1 MEGGAARSGGKVER
15 GVNYTEPMHLLWIN
29 DNDKAQ
35 RAAWDKAHAAA
46 RAPLQQ
52 HWAYGSALQGFGARC
67 LRCMVMQ
74 GDQALALAQF
84 LVRRYAGLLEIALC
98 TRGPVWLD
106 TVDSPSAALTDQQRA
121 LRRAAHRLIRRELPL
136 RGLRLVMFSP
146 DLTDAEDA
154 GVDRLQRVMT
164 GYATV
169 LLDLQDEPE
178 QLRQRLPR
186 NWHNR
191 LNAAEA
197 SALKVER
204 VGNKPSQYQWLLDRE
219 QALQQ
224 TRGYRALP
232 KTFIPAYQAAY
243 QTTHK
248 DSPGTANP
256 NKAEALFTLRAD
268 LDRTAVAGMMFLRHG
283 DAATYH
289 VGWSDAAQ
297 RLPGAHN
304 LLLWQAMLQLRQ
316 AGVRRIDLGGVNT
329 GRSAG
334 VARFKIGTGGDV
346 EVLAGTYLA
355 L

>member
-1 MEGGAARSGGKVER
+1 
-15 GVNYTEPMHLLWIN
+15 MHLLWIN

-35 RAAWDKAHAAA
+35 RAAWDKAHASA

-52 HWAYGSALQGFGARC
+52 HWAYGSALQDFGARC

-74 GDQALALAQF
+74 DDQPLALAQF

-106 TVDSPSAALTDQQRA
+106 TLQSPSATPTDEQRE

-136 RGLRLVMFSP
+136 HGLRLVLFSP
-146 DLTDAEDA
+146 DLTDAGAA
-154 GVDRLQRVMT
+154 GVDKLQRVMT

-169 LLDLQDEPE
+169 LLALDDEPE
-178 QLRQRLPR
+178 VLRQRLPR

-204 VGNKPSQYQWLLDRE
+204 VGNKPAQYQWLLDRE

-224 TRGYRALP
+224 QRGYRALP
-232 KTFIPAYQAAY
+232 KTFIPAYQAACKASPDRDVVN
-243 QTTHK
+243 QDAVNK
-248 DSPGTANP
+248 DAVNKHDA
-256 NKAEALFTLRAD
+256 NKADALFTLRAD
-268 LDRTAVAGMMFLRHG
+268 LDRTPVAGMMFLRHG

-334 VARFKIGTGGDV
+334 VARFKIGSGGEV
-346 EVLAGTYLA
+346 VVLAGTYLA

>member
-1 MEGGAARSGGKVER
+1 
-15 GVNYTEPMHLLWIN
+15 MHLLWIN

-35 RAAWDKAHAAA
+35 RAEWDKAHAAA

-74 GDQALALAQF
+74 DNQALALAQF

-106 TVDSPSAALTDQQRA
+106 SVHSTSAAPTDQQRA

-146 DLTDAEDA
+146 DLADANEA

-169 LLDLQDEPE
+169 LLDLQDDPA

-243 QTTHK
+243 QATYQATHQATHQATGR
-248 DSPGTANP
+248 DSPGSANP
-256 NKAEALFTLRAD
+256 NKPEALFTLRAD

-289 VGWSDAAQ
+289 VGWSDATQ

-346 EVLAGTYLA
+346 VVLAGTYLA

>member
-1 MEGGAARSGGKVER
+1 MNKRGLLGKP
-15 GVNYTEPMHLLWIN
+15 GQSVNYTGPMHLLWIN

-35 RAAWDKAHAAA
+35 RAAWDKAHASA

-74 GDQALALAQF
+74 DDQPLALAQF

-106 TVDSPSAALTDQQRA
+106 ALQSPSSAPTDEQRE

-136 RGLRLVMFSP
+136 HGLRLVLFSP
-146 DLTDAEDA
+146 DLTDAGAA
-154 GVDRLQRVMT
+154 GVDKLQRVMT

-169 LLDLQDEPE
+169 LLALDDEPE
-178 QLRQRLPR
+178 VLRQRLPR

-204 VGNKPSQYQWLLDRE
+204 VGNKPAQYQWLLDRE

-224 TRGYRALP
+224 QRGYRALP
-232 KTFIPAYQAAY
+232 KTFIPAYQAACKASPD
-243 QTTHK
+243 K
-248 DSPGTANP
+248 DDLS
-256 NKAEALFTLRAD
+256 KADALFSLRAD
-268 LDRTAVAGMMFLRHG
+268 LDRTPVAGMMFLRHG

-334 VARFKIGTGGDV
+334 VARFKIGSGGDV
-346 EVLAGTYLA
+346 VVLAGTYLA

>member
-1 MEGGAARSGGKVER
+1 
-15 GVNYTEPMHLLWIN
+15 MHLLWID

-35 RAAWDKAHAAA
+35 RNAWDEAHAAA

-52 HWAYGSALQGFGARC
+52 HWAYGSALQGFGARV
-67 LRCMVMQ
+67 LRCLVMQ
-74 GDQALALAQF
+74 EAKTLALAQF
-84 LVRRYAGLLEIALC
+84 LVRRYAGMLEIALC

-106 TVDSPSAALTDQQRA
+106 TVPGAAPDASAAPTQEQRA

-136 RGLRLVMFSP
+136 HGLRLVLFSP
-146 DLTDAEDA
+146 DLADANAA

-169 LLDLQDEPE
+169 LLRLDEEPE
-178 QLRQRLPR
+178 VLRQRLPR

-197 SALKVER
+197 SALKVAR
-204 VGNKPSQYQWLLDRE
+204 VGNKPAQYQWLLDRE

-224 TRGYRALP
+224 QRGYRALP

-243 QTTHK
+243 KGRPGK
-248 DSPGTANP
+248 DDV
-256 NKAEALFTLRAD
+256 NKTEALFTLRAD
-268 LDRTAVAGMMFLRHG
+268 LDRTPVAGMMFLRHG

-334 VARFKIGTGGDV
+334 VARFKIGSGGEV
-346 EVLAGTYLA
+346 VVLAGTYLA

>member
-1 MEGGAARSGGKVER
+1 
-15 GVNYTEPMHLLWIN
+15 MHLLWIN
-29 DNDKAQ
+29 DNDKTQ
-35 RAAWDKAHAAA
+35 RAAWDKAHAGAC
-46 RAPLQQ
+46 APLQQ

-74 GDQALALAQF
+74 DYQPLALAQF

-106 TVDSPSAALTDQQRA
+106 ALQSPSSAPTDEQRE
-121 LRRAAHRLIRRELPL
+121 LRRAAHQLIRRELPL
-136 RGLRLVMFSP
+136 HGLRLVLFSP
-146 DLTDAEDA
+146 DLTDAGAA

-169 LLDLQDEPE
+169 LLALDDEPE
-178 QLRQRLPR
+178 VLRQRLPR

-204 VGNKPSQYQWLLDRE
+204 VGNKPAQYQWLLDRE

-224 TRGYRALP
+224 QRGYRALP
-232 KTFIPAYQAAY
+232 KTFIPAYQAACKASPD
-243 QTTHK
+243 K
-248 DSPGTANP
+248 DDVS
-256 NKAEALFTLRAD
+256 KADALFTLRAD
-268 LDRTAVAGMMFLRHG
+268 LDRSPVAGMMFLRHG

-334 VARFKIGTGGDV
+334 VARFKIGSGGDV
-346 EVLAGTYLA
+346 VVLAGTYLA